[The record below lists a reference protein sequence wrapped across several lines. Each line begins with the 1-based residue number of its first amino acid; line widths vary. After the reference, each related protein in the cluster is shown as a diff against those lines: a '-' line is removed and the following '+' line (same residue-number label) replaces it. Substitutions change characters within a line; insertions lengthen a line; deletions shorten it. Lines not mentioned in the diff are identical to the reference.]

1 MDDPGCEEKENM
13 VLSRPAARDR
23 KPNLNPLLIRIR
35 QATAQTNGYLTLS
48 MKSQLFELNLYAL
61 KCSFWEAGLYM
72 LLTDYVGTRFIILV
86 YFYFFVIKRLYF

>member
-13 VLSRPAARDR
+13 VLLHPAARDR
-23 KPNLNPLLIRIR
+23 KPNLNPLLIGIQQ

-61 KCSFWEAGLYM
+61 KCSFCEAGLYM
-72 LLTDYVGTRFIILV
+72 LLTDCVGTRFIILV
-86 YFYFFVIKRLYF
+86 YFFCCY